1 MSEPFN
7 LVSVADFERM
17 SRTEKEKYLEAL
29 VAHLQAI
36 RQRPIGE
43 ALSLADV
50 EMPPQRESADGKSST

>member
-1 MSEPFN
+1 
-7 LVSVADFERM
+7 M

-36 RQRPIGE
+36 QQLPISE

-50 EMPPQRESADGKSST
+50 EMHIPRAW